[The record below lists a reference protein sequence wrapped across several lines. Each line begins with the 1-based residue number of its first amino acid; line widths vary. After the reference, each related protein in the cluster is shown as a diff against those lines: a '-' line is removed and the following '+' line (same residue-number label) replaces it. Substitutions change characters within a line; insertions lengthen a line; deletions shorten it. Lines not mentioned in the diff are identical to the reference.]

1 MAKALG
7 IEATD
12 ITYKKYYAEYCAMH
26 NLGTPR
32 HTTEEIASNDT
43 DQTKEH
49 GEDQLKCIIP
59 NNDAQKI
66 NNPPHNRN
74 GRFCQFR

>member
-59 NNDAQKI
+59 NNDTQKI